1 MSFNSYL
8 SKCCEV
14 LADAQ
19 EYDSDKFLLA
29 MVKIQRLLTRGAD
42 IIPHSDDPDAERHI
56 QYTPAH
62 MALTSI
68 QKELA
73 ALMREQ
79 PPEVEC
85 NGACIVPSAAVSIS
99 PPLPSLT

>member
-1 MSFNSYL
+1 MYNSYL
-8 SKCCEV
+8 SKCCET

-29 MVKIQRLLTRGAD
+29 TVKIQQLLNRGAD
-42 IIPHSDDPDAERHI
+42 IIPYSGEEATHRV

-62 MALTSI
+62 MALSSI
-68 QKELA
+68 QKELEV
-73 ALMREQ
+73 LLREQ

-85 NGACIVPSAAVSIS
+85 NGAC
-99 PPLPSLT
+99 